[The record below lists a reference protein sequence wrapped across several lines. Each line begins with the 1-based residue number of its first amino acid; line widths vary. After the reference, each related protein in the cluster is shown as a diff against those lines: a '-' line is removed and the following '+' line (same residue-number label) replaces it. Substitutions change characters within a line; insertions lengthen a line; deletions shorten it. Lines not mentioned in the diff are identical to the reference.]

1 LGNERVWNTF
11 AGELDTLFAQQRTL
25 GGRDATSRPFS
36 NLAVFKTSKD
46 ESYASAGHWMH
57 ELTHNAFRPDCGTM
71 LSFELRKPDR
81 TIGGH
86 AVAVYQIRADKYYF
100 MDPNYGVFDYNDDGL
115 SRALQY
121 LFWNGFKN
129 PAEPIYGEDGYTVTN
144 KVGYVVFGQ
153 AGSANPFA
161 AQAAAA
167 GAQ

>member
-1 LGNERVWNTF
+1 
-11 AGELDTLFAQQRTL
+11 
-25 GGRDATSRPFS
+25 
-36 NLAVFKTSKD
+36 
-46 ESYASAGHWMH
+46 
-57 ELTHNAFRPDCGTM
+57 
-71 LSFELRKPDR
+71 
-81 TIGGH
+81 
-86 AVAVYQIRADKYYF
+86 